1 MIEIRLIALAG
12 LLLVTAVSALGVT
25 AAAALVERLRAGSR
39 ARRGRA
45 VRLVPEHPAGRTA
58 C

>member
-1 MIEIRLIALAG
+1 MIEIRLIALMG
-12 LLLVTAVSALGVT
+12 LLLVTAASALGVT

-39 ARRGRA
+39 TRRGRA
-45 VRLVPEHPAGRTA
+45 AVLVPGHPAGRTA